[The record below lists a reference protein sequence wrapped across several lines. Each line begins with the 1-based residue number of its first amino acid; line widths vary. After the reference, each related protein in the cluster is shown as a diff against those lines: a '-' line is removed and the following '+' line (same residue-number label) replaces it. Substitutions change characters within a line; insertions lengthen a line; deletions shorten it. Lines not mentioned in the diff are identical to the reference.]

1 MKKIFPTWCILFLLF
16 FSTSE
21 LSFSQDS
28 SSTRLRISLITCS
41 PGTELYSI
49 FGHSAIRVIDSN
61 SVSDIVFNYG
71 TFNFDEDFYLKFIR
85 GKLNY
90 YLSAANVND
99 FLLEY
104 IATGRGVSE
113 QVLDLS
119 SQEKASIFNYLLGN
133 IKEENKFY
141 QYDFFYNNCT
151 TRLRDIVLNAKENKP
166 VLPFVMN
173 NKSSFRDAI
182 HLYLQN
188 GQQYWSELG
197 IDLLLGV
204 GCDKIMTAEEQ
215 EFLPNN
221 LMNAFDGAENNR
233 IVKSRIEMYSP
244 SEIKNEKVWLTPF
257 LLFTLILLLY
267 ILFYFIKNKTGLF
280 FLNCFDFLL
289 YFVTG
294 VLGVVFVCMWFFT
307 DHTMTKNNFNLL
319 WAVPFNVIACFFIN
333 SKQKIAK
340 SYFLVYAI
348 LNALILILWKI
359 LPQQL
364 NYSLVPIVIML
375 GFSAYLNYKKDGKI
389 H

>member
-1 MKKIFPTWCILFLLF
+1 MKKTFPTWCILLILF

-21 LSFSQDS
+21 FSFSQDTS
-28 SSTRLRISLITCS
+28 SSRLRISLITCS
-41 PGTELYSI
+41 PGNELYSI

-71 TFNFDEDFYLKFIR
+71 TFNFDEDFYLKFVQ

-99 FLLEY
+99 FLYEY

-113 QVLDLS
+113 QLLDLS
-119 SQEKASIFNYLLGN
+119 PQEKATIFHYLLEN

-151 TRLRDIVLNAKENKP
+151 TRLRDIILKAKENKP
-166 VLPFVMN
+166 ALPFVMN

-182 HLYLQN
+182 HLYLRK

-197 IDLLLGV
+197 IDLLLGA

-221 LMNAFDGAENNR
+221 LMNAFDGAEKNR
-233 IVKSRIEMYSP
+233 IVKNKIELYSP
-244 SEIKNEKVWLTPF
+244 SEIKNEKIWLTPF
-257 LLFTLILLLY
+257 LLFMFVLFLY
-267 ILFYFIKNKTGLF
+267 ILLHFIKNKTGLF

-289 YFVTG
+289 YFITG

-307 DHTMTKNNFNLL
+307 DHTMTKYNFNLL
-319 WAVPFNVIACFFIN
+319 WALPFNVIACFFIN

-340 SYFLVYAI
+340 IYFLVYAI
-348 LNALILILWKI
+348 SNALILILWKI

-364 NYSLVPIVIML
+364 NYSLIPIVIML
-375 GFSAYLNYKKDGKI
+375 GFSAYSNYKKDGKI